1 MFQSYNLIPHQTVL
15 SNVELALTL
24 SGVSK
29 SERRERAVKALEQ
42 VGLGDQLHK
51 KPNQMSGGQMQRV
64 AIARALVNEPD
75 ILLADEPTG
84 ALDTE
89 TSVQIMELLKSISK
103 DKLIIMVTHNPELA
117 MKYSSRIIKLLDG
130 KVIDDSD
137 PLDKNVVEPIKK
149 PEKEPTKA
157 DKKAAKKERKKLKT
171 SMSFLTALSLSRNN
185 LMTKK
190 ARTLLTSFA
199 GSIGIIGIALI
210 LSISNGVQLYIDQV
224 QSDTLSSY
232 PLQITKT
239 TASIG
244 EIMNTMA
251 KNHEDSANHDKD
263 KVYSQNAMGEMI
275 NTLME
280 ETKVNNLEKF
290 KKYLDDNSDLK
301 DLTSDVQYTYATTL
315 NVFTESDSGVMQVN
329 PSTLLEDMG
338 YMSSTQMEAM
348 SMSGSMGGMGT
359 DVWSEMIDNEELIDK
374 QYDVIAGRLPEK
386 YNEVVLVVDKNN
398 EINDYVLYSLGLL
411 DPSSLN
417 GIVRRAMAGEDISV
431 DSEQHVY
438 TYDELLDLKFKA
450 VPTPDFYKK
459 KDGVWE
465 DMTGDESYMKKAVA
479 NGTEI
484 SVVGILRPDEDASS
498 ASISGAIGYRHDLM
512 TYLIDEVDNQRDSKR
527 ADSKS

>member
-1 MFQSYNLIPHQTVL
+1 
-15 SNVELALTL
+15 
-24 SGVSK
+24 
-29 SERRERAVKALEQ
+29 
-42 VGLGDQLHK
+42 
-51 KPNQMSGGQMQRV
+51 MQRV

-263 KVYSQNAMGEMI
+263 KVYSQMPWA
-275 NTLME
+275 
-280 ETKVNNLEKF
+280 
-290 KKYLDDNSDLK
+290 
-301 DLTSDVQYTYATTL
+301 
-315 NVFTESDSGVMQVN
+315 
-329 PSTLLEDMG
+329 
-338 YMSSTQMEAM
+338 
-348 SMSGSMGGMGT
+348 
-359 DVWSEMIDNEELIDK
+359 
-374 QYDVIAGRLPEK
+374 R
-386 YNEVVLVVDKNN
+386 
-398 EINDYVLYSLGLL
+398 
-411 DPSSLN
+411 
-417 GIVRRAMAGEDISV
+417 
-431 DSEQHVY
+431 
-438 TYDELLDLKFKA
+438 
-450 VPTPDFYKK
+450 
-459 KDGVWE
+459 
-465 DMTGDESYMKKAVA
+465 
-479 NGTEI
+479 
-484 SVVGILRPDEDASS
+484 
-498 ASISGAIGYRHDLM
+498 
-512 TYLIDEVDNQRDSKR
+512 
-527 ADSKS
+527 

>member
-224 QSDTLSSY
+224 QSD
-232 PLQITKT
+232 
-239 TASIG
+239 
-244 EIMNTMA
+244 
-251 KNHEDSANHDKD
+251 
-263 KVYSQNAMGEMI
+263 
-275 NTLME
+275 
-280 ETKVNNLEKF
+280 
-290 KKYLDDNSDLK
+290 LK
-301 DLTSDVQYTYATTL
+301 MPWA
-315 NVFTESDSGVMQVN
+315 
-329 PSTLLEDMG
+329 
-338 YMSSTQMEAM
+338 
-348 SMSGSMGGMGT
+348 
-359 DVWSEMIDNEELIDK
+359 
-374 QYDVIAGRLPEK
+374 R
-386 YNEVVLVVDKNN
+386 
-398 EINDYVLYSLGLL
+398 
-411 DPSSLN
+411 
-417 GIVRRAMAGEDISV
+417 
-431 DSEQHVY
+431 
-438 TYDELLDLKFKA
+438 
-450 VPTPDFYKK
+450 
-459 KDGVWE
+459 
-465 DMTGDESYMKKAVA
+465 
-479 NGTEI
+479 
-484 SVVGILRPDEDASS
+484 
-498 ASISGAIGYRHDLM
+498 
-512 TYLIDEVDNQRDSKR
+512 
-527 ADSKS
+527 